1 MDLKDIQGNYVGTLT
16 GRYIPYNKADYAAMG
31 AKLSKDV
38 LGGTGAPVYWQGVTL
53 GAEVQYPNSMIWD
66 GSTKSIVVPTR
77 GNFTSYT
84 AEIQSVVILKG
95 LTPGNYKVRLL
106 LSDKNSVPNTQ
117 PWNLYVQNAVQ
128 QVLAS
133 DLSTKVINNNSNWY
147 TFDDVAVD
155 SDGYLL
161 VAQGYNNDPSAE
173 PGYSR
178 ISPICIVEVTKLS

>member
-1 MDLKDIQGNYVGTLT
+1 M
-16 GRYIPYNKADYAAMG
+16 
-31 AKLSKDV
+31 
-38 LGGTGAPVYWQGVTL
+38 
-53 GAEVQYPNSMIWD
+53 
-66 GSTKSIVVPTR
+66 
-77 GNFTSYT
+77 
-84 AEIQSVVILKG
+84 
-95 LTPGNYKVRLL
+95 
-106 LSDKNSVPNTQ
+106 
-117 PWNLYVQNAVQ
+117 Q

-133 DLSTKVINNNSNWY
+133 DLSTKVINNNSDWY

>member
-1 MDLKDIQGNYVGTLT
+1 MMYNDN
-16 GRYIPYNKADYAAMG
+16 GRINKHQQKRFR
-31 AKLSKDV
+31 KLRPAFLNKH
-38 LGGTGAPVYWQGVTL
+38 
-53 GAEVQYPNSMIWD
+53 
-66 GSTKSIVVPTR
+66 
-77 GNFTSYT
+77 
-84 AEIQSVVILKG
+84 
-95 LTPGNYKVRLL
+95 NYKVRLL

-133 DLSTKVINNNSNWY
+133 DLSTKVINNNSDWY